1 MCEGMGHFVLAGVLA
16 SHTMNAHGW
25 RVMRASPYIR
35 PASIARWLLAVAALV
50 FAMVVVGGI
59 TRLTESGL
67 SITQWKPVTGAIPPL
82 THDQWMEAFR
92 LYQQTPEYQEIN
104 RGMSLSDFQFIF
116 FWEWLHRLIGRVI
129 GLAFAIPLAWYAWKR
144 AIPLGY
150 GWRLVALLALGGF
163 QGAIGWWMVTSGLAD
178 RTDVSHYRLAVHLV
192 AALIII
198 GGLIWTALDL
208 RALAR
213 NPAARPARLTPLA
226 LGVLLILLVQLLFG
240 AFTAGLDAGYVA
252 SDWPLMNDRFVPEGI
267 EWGGS
272 LWATLSS
279 DPYLVHFTHRWW
291 AWITAIALVILA
303 RGARR
308 AGVRG
313 ASIAINAA
321 LGTQIILGIATVV
334 SGMALWLAVLH
345 QAVGAL
351 LVMAATWGAYAQG
364 NGRTGAQAFR

>member
-1 MCEGMGHFVLAGVLA
+1 
-16 SHTMNAHGW
+16 MNAL
-25 RVMRASPYIR
+25 SKTR
-35 PASIARWLLAVAALV
+35 PAAIARWLFAVAALV

-82 THDQWMEAFR
+82 TDHQWMEAFR
-92 LYQQTPEYQEIN
+92 LYQQTPEYREIN
-104 RGMSLSDFQFIF
+104 HGMSLADFQFIF

-144 AIPLGY
+144 AIPAGY

-198 GGLIWTALDL
+198 GGLVWTALDL

-226 LGVLLILLVQLLFG
+226 VGALLVLLVQLLFG

-252 SDWPLMNDRFVPEGI
+252 SDWPLMNGHLVPEGV

-272 LWATLSS
+272 LWATLSG
-279 DPYLVHFTHRWW
+279 DPYLVHFIHRWW
-291 AWITAIALVILA
+291 AWITAIALIVLG
-303 RGARR
+303 RGAKR

-321 LGTQIILGIATVV
+321 LGTQIILGISTVM
-334 SGMALWLAVLH
+334 SGVALWLAVLH

-351 LVMAATWGAYAQG
+351 LVISAAWGAHALG
-364 NGRTGAQAFR
+364 NGAAGGYGRG